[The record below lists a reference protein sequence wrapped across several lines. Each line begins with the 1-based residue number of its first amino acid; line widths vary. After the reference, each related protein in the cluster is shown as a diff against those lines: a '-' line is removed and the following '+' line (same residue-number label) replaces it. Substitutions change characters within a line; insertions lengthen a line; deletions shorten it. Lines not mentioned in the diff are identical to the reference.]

1 MRLTGKVALI
11 TNASRYMG
19 PALTEEF
26 AREGATLALHDVD
39 AAAAGRAV
47 KIAEAHGRA
56 AAPFGGDLTRP
67 AACDALVDEVT
78 RRFGRLDILINNSV
92 HPPTGSAT
100 EDVTDDDWRA
110 TMAHLLDEPF
120 FMLRAALRVMRP
132 AKQGKIVNMTSA
144 TGISG
149 LPRYAAYAAAR
160 AAVNNLT
167 RSVGLEV
174 ARDGVQVNTI
184 AQNFVENPTYY
195 PPDLV
200 SDAETLAR
208 IVARVPAGRL
218 ARSEESA
225 RLAVYLASEDAD
237 FFVGQVIPFAG
248 GSVT

>member
-1 MRLTGKVALI
+1 
-11 TNASRYMG
+11 MG

-39 AAAAGRAV
+39 AAAAARAV
-47 KIAEAHGRA
+47 KIAEAHGRT

-67 AACDALVDEVT
+67 AACDALVGEVS

-110 TMAHLLDEPF
+110 MMAHLLDEPF

-132 AKQGKIVNMTSA
+132 ANQGKIVNMTSA

-174 ARDGVQVNTI
+174 ARDGVQVNAI

-200 SDAETLAR
+200 GDAETLAR